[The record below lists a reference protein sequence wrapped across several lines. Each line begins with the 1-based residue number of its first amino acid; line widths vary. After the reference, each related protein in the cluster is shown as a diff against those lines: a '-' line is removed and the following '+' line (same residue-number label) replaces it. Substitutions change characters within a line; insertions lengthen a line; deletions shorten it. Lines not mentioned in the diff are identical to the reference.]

1 MNVYLQLSV
10 SYFLWV
16 LYQYNWQELYLRI
29 FLWSKVVYNSHTLSN
44 WAIILGDD
52 TRIILEALKIIL
64 ICLKYMLPASKHWN
78 KGFQHCVGRFL
89 VSIKLKHESLD
100 DIKNLNKT
108 LVSLDVFIFDI
119 SPHLVKETLSKLYLK
134 DCKLRFIV
142 LFRNLLSVKKL
153 IYFSVQDSLLDH
165 S

>member
-1 MNVYLQLSV
+1 M
-10 SYFLWV
+10 
-16 LYQYNWQELYLRI
+16 
-29 FLWSKVVYNSHTLSN
+29 
-44 WAIILGDD
+44 
-52 TRIILEALKIIL
+52 
-64 ICLKYMLPASKHWN
+64 
-78 KGFQHCVGRFL
+78 GRFL

-119 SPHLVKETLSKLYLK
+119 PPHLVKETLSKLYLK